1 MIFVFLIAIFLCLVG
16 VTVMVVYLVDRVR
29 KIELNTTAQAG
40 AIGGVPASTTDERF
54 GGLAGEPLWRA
65 VIAADNVDL
74 DNAQAA
80 TDLRLLFSPVLQRHI
95 EELFEEGVLDGR
107 QGVRVPPPPA
117 RAIKTASGQVL
128 SWLPPEDG
136 REIYEIGLERSSIPQ
151 FQHAH
156 LVERLERVAEKLFHA
171 AGLTLPPAL
180 SAHLL
185 PLHDAP
191 HETLPSPE
199 QVGAAQEVAPVDIAK
214 VEMEKMPLVQEFK
227 N

>member
-16 VTVMVVYLVDRVR
+16 VTIMVVYLVDRVR

-40 AIGGVPASTTDERF
+40 ATGGAPVSTTDERF

-74 DNAQAA
+74 ANTQGV

-107 QGVRVPPPPA
+107 QGVRVPPPPG
-117 RAIKTASGQVL
+117 RIIKTASGQVF

-136 REIYEIGLERSSIPQ
+136 REIYDIGLERSSIPQ
-151 FQHAH
+151 FQHSH
-156 LVERLERVAEKLFHA
+156 LVERLERVAEKLFVA

-180 SAHLL
+180 SAQLL
-185 PLHDAP
+185 PLRDAP
-191 HETLPSPE
+191 NEPLPSPA
-199 QVGAAQEVAPVDIAK
+199 QVGAAEEVTPLEIAHGD
-214 VEMEKMPLVQEFK
+214 VQKMPIVQEFK